1 MLKGKGRLIYTP
13 DGKVSVYIP
22 TSVHR
27 DSVWPF
33 KKENQDVT
41 VELVECEFTREFS
54 LVIKQKKEVKEG

>member
-27 DSVWPF
+27 DSAWPF
-33 KKENQDVT
+33 KKGNQDVT
-41 VELVECEFTREFS
+41 VELVKREGGTEKA
-54 LVIKQKKEVKEG
+54 LLIRIKKGVK

>member
-27 DSVWPF
+27 DSAWPF
-33 KKENQDVT
+33 KKENQDVD
-41 VELVECEFTREFS
+41 VELIIDLHLDGKC
-54 LVIKQKKEVKEG
+54 LIIKSKKEVK